1 MTLIVPQGA
10 KITPLAPIA
19 SSRLGWQERSALLF
33 AGPPT
38 VEQTQQGTIADCF
51 ILASLIAILS
61 KPNGATAIT
70 NMMKEDGTDVI
81 VRLYSDPGAAHFF
94 RVPKGVILSEKRKAT
109 SRNCCWVDVLE
120 ACLSVFR
127 MKAANNNPQPGP
139 PLLENLDGGQAASA
153 LQHLLGVEG
162 TNDQVISPKV
172 DPSAP
177 TAVQARHAGIAF
189 VNLILDPVAVSASE
203 ADITGMFGG
212 NPAMFRG
219 YQAWLKLQGSIV
231 KGAWTSYIST
241 QKYKH
246 TVVVDTVKED
256 RVIPIS
262 IRMDGFEQFVMSHFP
277 KVYATPI
284 VQFAQNAYLMNTGE
298 TLFPRRRS
306 DGGVSVNEQSL
317 FKVISDCLK
326 EGWPVVASSNGWVG
340 KPEGTGFSGG
350 EDMAKGIVGGHCYAV
365 TEAFLSGSRRMVKL
379 VNPWRK
385 YARVM
390 VQTGGT
396 TKPTATDPSADTSLG
411 VMALPVRTV
420 SKHFEFISYCQY
432 PI

>member
-1 MTLIVPQGA
+1 MSLIVPAGA
-10 KITPLAPIA
+10 TITPLNPIA
-19 SSRLGWQERSALLF
+19 SNRLQWQERPTLLF

-61 KPNGATAIT
+61 KPNGANAII

-94 RVPKGVILSEKRKAT
+94 RVPKGVILSETKKAT
-109 SRNCCWVDVLE
+109 VRNCCWVDVLE

-127 MKAANNNPQPGP
+127 MKASDNDPQPGR
-139 PLLENLDGGQAASA
+139 PLLQNLEGGQAAFA

-162 TNDQVISPKV
+162 TNDQVVGPKV
-172 DPSAP
+172 DPGAP
-177 TAVQARHAGIAF
+177 TGIQARHAGIAF
-189 VNLILDPVAVSASE
+189 VNLILDPVAVTASE
-203 ADITGMFGG
+203 GDITGMFGG

-219 YQAWLKLQGSIV
+219 YQAWLKLQGTIV
-231 KGAWTSYIST
+231 KAAWRSYIST

-246 TVVVDTVKED
+246 TVVVDTVSED
-256 RVIPIS
+256 RVVPIS
-262 IRMDGFEQFVMSHFP
+262 IRMDGFEQFVTSHFP
-277 KVYATPI
+277 RVYATPI

-298 TLFPRRRS
+298 SLFPRRRRE
-306 DGGVSVNEQSL
+306 GGLSVNEQAVY
-317 FKVISDCLK
+317 KVISDCLK
-326 EGWPVVASSNGWVG
+326 QGWPVVASSNSWVG

-365 TEAFLSGSRRMVKL
+365 TEAYLSGSRRMVKL
-379 VNPWRK
+379 VNPWRR

-390 VQTGGT
+390 VQSGGAS
-396 TKPTATDPSADTSLG
+396 KPAATDPSNDTSLG
-411 VMALPVRTV
+411 VMALPIRTV

-432 PI
+432 PV